1 MDETLSTAD
10 RAVVLV
16 HGTRT
21 SHTQWDP
28 QLPAF
33 EAGGYQVFAPDFP
46 GHGTRRGETFTTE
59 AATATVIDAIA
70 EATDRVGP
78 GRVHLIGAS
87 LGGMVAIHA
96 AGLLAD
102 HQEHPLASVTVFGSA
117 VQPTPLTA
125 AAYGQMVALSD
136 RIPGARATISPE
148 TGDPVQPWLFR
159 YFIGSDESACG
170 YRGGRAD
177 IPTVKAAMRTAGE
190 LDLIGALYRIP
201 VPVAIVSPRF
211 DQLRLHERR
220 FAAAAPKGRL
230 VKLPYGSHA
239 INVAHPERFNTD
251 LLQILTHNEGAGW
264 AWPVT
269 ARV

>member
-1 MDETLSTAD
+1 MDETLNPTD

-33 EAGGYQVFAPDFP
+33 REAGYRVFAPDFP
-46 GHGTRRGETFTTE
+46 GHGTRRGEQFTTA
-59 AATATVIDAIA
+59 AATDTITAAIA
-70 EATDRVGP
+70 EASAQVGP

-87 LGGMVAIHA
+87 LGGMIAIHA
-96 AGLLAD
+96 AGTLAD
-102 HQEHPLASVTVFGSA
+102 ELNHPLASVTVFGSA
-117 VQPTPLTA
+117 VQPTRLTA
-125 AAYGQMVALSD
+125 AAYAGMVALGD

-159 YFIGSDESACG
+159 YLIGSDETACG

-177 IPTVKAAMRTAGE
+177 IPTVRAAMRTAGE
-190 LDLIGALYRIP
+190 LDLVAALYRIP

-239 INVAHPERFNTD
+239 VNVAHPDRFNAD
-251 LLQILTHNEGAGW
+251 LLQILAHNEGAGW
-264 AWPVT
+264 AGPVI
-269 ARV
+269 ARA